1 MSTKTRQECR
11 ARKAFLAF
19 QSPSCQLYSLSQRL
33 RINVLP
39 WNEKGG
45 PPGSHFG
52 SIFARGC
59 VGQECLKGQWYAWN
73 GTKNL
78 DNATAAA
85 DCPAGLDQLCNWLP
99 PAQLGPFSLVFS
111 AGGLVGPP
119 GQLKVGPVRQR
130 RRRSARR
137 KGAEVKRSGLLS
149 EHWVHAMY
157 TARGGWRR
165 TRRGGWR
172 HLRS

>member
-85 DCPAGLDQLCNWLP
+85 DCPAGLDQLCSLP
-99 PAQLGPFSLVFS
+99 ACCPAWPIQPCFFSRWTGRAARTAKSRAGPAEA
-111 AGGLVGPP
+111 AGVP
-119 GQLKVGPVRQR
+119 GA
-130 RRRSARR
+130 ARR

-157 TARGGWRR
+157 TARGGC
-165 TRRGGWR
+165 R